1 MFSDWKKL
9 FSILL
14 TLSLVF
20 TVAACATDEPA
31 ESTEPTAPTVPVAA
45 PTQLVVGSPEI
56 SGEFFAG
63 FGNSAYDVW
72 VRNLVNGYGTIAVTP
87 EGEFVVN
94 EVVVDDFS
102 VFDAS
107 NGDRTYSFRIH
118 SDLEWNDGR
127 NIKAAD
133 FVYSILMQASKEWV
147 TAGASSTVGRP
158 LLGYTAYRE
167 GATSADVG
175 FRGVQLNGEYTFSV
189 TIDGSQLPYF
199 YELSYASVGPV
210 PIHVFAPGVTIQQ
223 TSDGAKVG
231 TGGFN
236 NLTNIVAPGGYRF
249 APTVTAGPYNF
260 VSFVNQVVRVEKNP
274 TFKGDY
280 RGHLPSI
287 DSIIIRN
294 VNQLLDVDLVISEE
308 IDMTT
313 GVIEGAKIQAA
324 QAAANTNLSFYSR
337 NGYGLLAMTADFG
350 PTQDYRVR
358 QAVALITD
366 RQYVTDQ
373 VLEGYGSITF
383 SEYGL
388 AQWMYVESQDWV
400 DENINPYNFSI
411 NASNDI
417 LDTTDYRFES
427 NGTTPFD
434 RSKATLNSSYFRH
447 NAAGEIFQLR
457 HFGTEN
463 NPISDSLQAKFELNM
478 QLVGAQYDITI
489 GNFAALLNNY
499 YAKAYGT
506 PDSDRQFHIFNLAT
520 NFAAAYD
527 PFFQWNSEFVGTFNN
542 PHGLADT
549 PTNPAAPLAAGERTL
564 DELTVAMRLTT
575 PGDRV
580 TYIAL
585 WREYQLRWNKLM
597 PNVPL
602 YSNQYFDVYNQKVQG
617 VATTPF
623 WNWSIAVIDMS
634 IEG

>member
-1 MFSDWKKL
+1 MKTTWKKL
-9 FSILL
+9 FSVAL
-14 TLSLVF
+14 TLGLVF
-20 TVAACATDEPA
+20 AVAACATDEPTTPTTPTTPAPA
-31 ESTEPTAPTVPVAA
+31 E

-56 SGEFFAG
+56 SGEFLGG

-72 VRNLVNGYGTIAVTP
+72 VRNLVNGYGTVAVTP

-94 EVVVDDFS
+94 ETVVADFS
-102 VFDAS
+102 VFDAP

-118 SDLEWNDGR
+118 DDLVWNDGR
-127 NIKAAD
+127 QITAAD
-133 FVYSILMQASKEWV
+133 FVYSVLMQASKEWV

-158 LLGYTAYRE
+158 FVGYTEYRA

-175 FRGVQLNGEYTFSV
+175 FRGVQLNGDFTFSV

-199 YELSYASVGPV
+199 YELSYASVGPL
-210 PIHVFAPGVTIQQ
+210 PTHVFAPGVTIQQ
-223 TSDGAKVG
+223 TTDGAKVG

-249 APTVTAGPYNF
+249 APRVTAGPYNF
-260 VSFVNQVVRVEKNP
+260 ISFVNQVVRVEINP

-287 DSIIIRN
+287 DTIIIRS

-308 IDMTT
+308 IDMVT

-324 QAAANTNLSFYSR
+324 QAASNTNLSFYSR

-350 PTQDYRVR
+350 PTTDYRVR

-400 DENINPYNFSI
+400 EDNLNPYNFSV

-417 LDTTDYRFES
+417 LDTTDWRFES

-434 RSKATLNSSYFRH
+434 RTKATLNSSYFRH
-447 NAAGEIFQLR
+447 NAAGDVLQLR

-463 NPISDSLQAKFELNM
+463 NPITDSLQAKFEQNM
-478 QLVGAQYDITI
+478 QLVGAQYDVTI
-489 GNFAALLNNY
+489 GDFAALLNNY

-506 PDSDRQFHIFNLAT
+506 PDSDRQFHIFNLAS
-520 NFAAAYD
+520 NFAAAYV
-527 PFFQWNSEFVGTFNN
+527 PFFSWNSEFVGTFNN
-542 PHGLADT
+542 PHGLADS
-549 PTNPAAPLAAGERTL
+549 PESPAAPLAAGERTL
-564 DELTVAMRLTT
+564 DELTVAMRLTE

-602 YSNQYFDVYNQKVQG
+602 YSNQYYDVYNQKVKG

-634 IEG
+634 IEE